1 MNFPSYLILECFG
14 EAGTAYKTYGVPPM
28 IKVNASMIGGKA
40 IDIEGTGEINVMRAF
55 TIETS
60 QMDGV
65 PGHAKSVEDC
75 VGLKPYL
82 QKSTIRI
89 EARTPTTAR
98 LGYKGRR

>member
-14 EAGTAYKTYGVPPM
+14 LAGSAYKTYGVPPM
-28 IKVNASMIGGKA
+28 IKVNTPMIGGKA
-40 IDIEGTGEINVMRAF
+40 IDIEGTEEINVMRAF

-65 PGHAKSVEDC
+65 PVNAKSVEDC
-75 VGLKPYL
+75 AGLKPFL
-82 QKSTIRI
+82 QKSTISI

-98 LGYKGRR
+98 LGHRGRR